1 MTEHSYEDTRLMVQA
16 SKQNL
21 PSSVGLIEYEKISTK
36 LRYVREHTQSRWAK
50 LIFYPKI
57 ILGSIIEWNACRHFA
72 TYCFNWLCIHLAIKF
87 RLLSANQE

>member
-1 MTEHSYEDTRLMVQA
+1 MVQA

-36 LRYVREHTQSRWAK
+36 LRYVREHTQSMWAK

-57 ILGSIIEWNACRHFA
+57 ID
-72 TYCFNWLCIHLAIKF
+72 
-87 RLLSANQE
+87 